1 MATIP
6 TARFLVCAALLMRL
20 AQVALGETSACVI
33 WSSAGAVV
41 RRGSSLDVY
50 CAFHCECERAMLSEH
65 PPALQR
71 HTVVNSTTTSIRVEN
86 ITKHRTFSC
95 LCHGMDLDPCGF
107 DIWAGYPPERPRDI
121 RCKQKVLSNLTGE
134 VICSWERGRKT
145 HLRDT
150 SELVWVSTSVSGDP
164 TESWPPIKIFIGA
177 SDPPMARFSV
187 RHRVQFISV
196 RVSTHNALGSAV
208 SLPANYTLSN
218 IAIPEAPVL
227 AVPRCSSRGCA
238 LRVQS
243 PQRTQYLEI
252 QYATEA
258 GLWTTYPNSG
268 VPVDSDQLLSIW
280 SLEPY
285 RLYRFR
291 ARAKFSSGLW
301 SNWSNVAS
309 SWTQEEAPAKELDVW
324 YTQPPFDFKSI
335 RLFWKPMTAAHARGK
350 ILAYLVAVHGSQSVP
365 VSTSNLSANATG
377 ASVAFC
383 AGCHVTVSALNAKGT
398 SPPAKIV
405 AYRAKASAHLDVT
418 VKAHEHGV
426 ALLWRQA
433 QRAASHVVEWYPE
446 GLKLQELHWLKLSG
460 EDSRAVITGLNA
472 SECYEGAVYVLYSDG
487 SMTTSTFRLLNTS
500 RSVPKAGPSF
510 QQEVDASR
518 VTLTWAELPRVQR
531 GGCITQYTI
540 YLEDANGSVQQYSV
554 QATRR
559 RFVLEDLPPGAHSL
573 WMTAWTSQGES
584 PATRKV
590 KIIIQAV
597 EGIPVLLLVLC
608 PLLSVGVS
616 LLLCLCQIAAVKKR
630 VWLLFQCF
638 MLQMVPDP
646 ANSKWAK
653 ECTQD
658 KGKMKLHSRQ
668 SESVLTEEEEPDII
682 IIITDEEELSN
693 HNTEGAASTPTSPSA
708 SRRPLTTY
716 IKSVSIESDGPE
728 QTRTLLNSKTKT
740 VDYISAGCQDGRLVE
755 EEVDGDDED
764 EFGHMLT
771 PLPACCLFN
780 ERMEPQIIGK
790 LTLDA
795 VRIDCSSLF
804 ENC

>member
-1 MATIP
+1 KEGRP
-6 TARFLVCAALLMRL
+6 QGWYLGDKRKEE
-20 AQVALGETSACVI
+20 QSGETSACVI

-405 AYRAKASAHLDVT
+405 AYRAKGKRSRPQPRECIHSASFFFFFFSPPT
-418 VKAHEHGV
+418 
-426 ALLWRQA
+426 
-433 QRAASHVVEWYPE
+433 AASHVVEWYPE
-446 GLKLQELHWLKLSG
+446 GLKLQELHWLKLHPCT
-460 EDSRAVITGLNA
+460 RVNCLNQFLTPFI
-472 SECYEGAVYVLYSDG
+472 SIPSFV
-487 SMTTSTFRLLNTS
+487 
-500 RSVPKAGPSF
+500 VPKAGPSF

-540 YLEDANGSVQQYSV
+540 YLEDANGSVQQCKKTQNEYLDRTQFKRPGGDLCWRTFLRVPTASYLV
-554 QATRR
+554 EPER
-559 RFVLEDLPPGAHSL
+559 VLF
-573 WMTAWTSQGES
+573 
-584 PATRKV
+584 
-590 KIIIQAV
+590 
-597 EGIPVLLLVLC
+597 C
-608 PLLSVGVS
+608 
-616 LLLCLCQIAAVKKR
+616 R